1 MNFLIDEGN
10 GALLTDDTLA
20 GERFRLAL
28 ERIREMETEE
38 ETDPA
43 YVPYFRDAAGWVLL
57 LLEHRRMLE
66 DGTFETM
73 PLEKLAAAN
82 RALYKDILPEYY
94 DRSWANP
101 VYAVSVFGEENG
113 RTLSALFYEL
123 RCMISQIYEG
133 DAERFLIRMELL
145 LEIYCAFTACYEEY
159 KREKADQRA
168 QAEQKSFADIKE
180 KNLQMG
186 FFGDTKE
193 KNLQMGCFGD
203 TKEKNLQKGC
213 FGDTKE
219 KNLQMGCFSETTETA
234 KENSADE
241 AVTSLEDPVQNTEK
255 SPVPPAESIRGKIGR
270 FLEDYAEEE
279 TLVRVRRSLVGGS
292 ISEKIVSDYDRTG
305 RRSLYRYG
313 AFVSDNETDVFDYIE
328 SLDEELV
335 AKMADTWTEGFR
347 IGFEVTGKDLSIRRR
362 CSILSHLGF
371 ERVTRRAVKNL
382 EAIGLHAVIPA
393 MEADLF
399 TQHLGRGGGSVST
412 TSPNPQYAY
421 DHREDLA
428 LFFND
433 VLRGRRIKA
442 LQDAYKELEAETVL
456 YAGPLVLETF
466 GEVPFSPK
474 MHTECPRFTRSQ
486 QGKISRFRRQ
496 ADLLYDKAVIGKERS
511 FTIIS
516 FPVPEIVRGYADG
529 SLKASFDEIF
539 RAVIRINTLDYMTYR
554 NVQAQIISTLDTA
567 QYIHVLGTGGNR
579 TDLTVRLQ
587 TPQDPARQ
595 TIFENC
601 VADVN
606 IPVGEVFTTPE
617 LSGTRGLLHVTR
629 VYLQGLLF
637 RDLEIRFE
645 DGRVVDYRCGGF
657 PTEKEG
663 RAYIEEN
670 ILFHHDTLPMG
681 ECAIGTNT
689 TACAE
694 AVRLGILERLPI
706 LIAEKTGP
714 HFAVGDTCYSHEEEN
729 RVFNP
734 DGKEI
739 FAKENDYS
747 RMRDTDPE
755 KAYFGCHTDITIP
768 YEEVGLLEAVQA
780 DGTCIP
786 VIRDGLFVLP
796 GTGMLNDPL
805 LSAGLQ

>member
-1 MNFLIDEGN
+1 MNFLIDEGH

-28 ERIREMETEE
+28 ERIREMEREE

-43 YVPYFRDAAGWVLL
+43 FVPYFRDAARWILL
-57 LLEHRRMLE
+57 LLDHRKMLE

-82 RALYKDILPEYY
+82 RALYQDILPENY
-94 DRSWANP
+94 DSSWSNP
-101 VYAVSVFGEENG
+101 VFAVKIFGEENG

-123 RCMISQIYEG
+123 RCMISQVYEG

-145 LEIYCAFTACYEEY
+145 LEIYCAFTAYYEEFS
-159 KREKADQRA
+159 REGAD
-168 QAEQKSFADIKE
+168 
-180 KNLQMG
+180 
-186 FFGDTKE
+186 
-193 KNLQMGCFGD
+193 
-203 TKEKNLQKGC
+203 
-213 FGDTKE
+213 
-219 KNLQMGCFSETTETA
+219 
-234 KENSADE
+234 DE
-241 AVTSLEDPVQNTEK
+241 SGTGHEDPELNTHK
-255 SPVPPAESIRGKIGR
+255 SPVPPAESIRTKIGR
-270 FLEDYAEEE
+270 FLEDYANEE
-279 TLVRVRRSLVGGS
+279 TLIRVRRSLVGGS
-292 ISEKIVSDYDRTG
+292 VSERIVSGYARG
-305 RRSLYRYG
+305 GKRSLYRYG
-313 AFVSDNETDVFDYIE
+313 AFVSDNETGVFDYIE
-328 SLDEELV
+328 SLDEETV

-371 ERVTRRAVKNL
+371 ERVTSRAVKNL
-382 EAIGLHAVIPA
+382 AEIGLQAVIPG

-412 TSPNPQYAY
+412 SSPNPQYSY

-433 VLRGRRIKA
+433 VLRGRRVKA
-442 LQDAYKELEAETVL
+442 LQEAYKELEAETVL
-456 YAGPLVLETF
+456 YAGPLVLDTF
-466 GEVPFSPK
+466 GEIPFSPQ
-474 MHTECPRFTRSQ
+474 MHTECPRFSKSQ
-486 QGKISRFRRQ
+486 QKKISRFRQQ
-496 ADLLYDKAVIGKERS
+496 ADLLYDKAIIGKERS
-511 FTIIS
+511 FTIIA

-529 SLKASFDEIF
+529 NLKASFDEIF
-539 RAVIRINTLDYMTYR
+539 RAVIEINTLDYMTYR
-554 NVQAQIISTLDTA
+554 NVQAKIISVLDTA
-567 QYIHVLGTGGNR
+567 QYIHVLGGGGNR

-587 TPQDPARQ
+587 TPQDPERQ

-617 LSGTRGLLHVTR
+617 LTGTNGLLHVTR
-629 VYLQGLLF
+629 VYLEGLLF

-645 DGRVVDYRCGGF
+645 DGRVVDYRCAGF

-663 RAYIEEN
+663 REYIEEN

-681 ECAIGTNT
+681 EFAIGTNT

-714 HFAVGDTCYSHEEEN
+714 HFAVGDTCYSHEEDN

-739 FAKENDYS
+739 FAKENEYS
-747 RMRDTDPE
+747 RLRDADPE

-768 YEEVGLLEAVQA
+768 YEEVGLLEAVRC
-780 DGTCIP
+780 DGTRAA
-786 VIRDGLFVLP
+786 VIRDGLFVLD
-796 GTGMLNDPL
+796 GTGLLNEPL
-805 LSAGLQ
+805 KDSGVKDS

>member
-180 KNLQMG
+180 KNLQ
-186 FFGDTKE
+186 
-193 KNLQMGCFGD
+193 
-203 TKEKNLQKGC
+203 KGC
-213 FGDTKE
+213 SGE
-219 KNLQMGCFSETTETA
+219 ITEIA

-241 AVTSLEDPVQNTEK
+241 AVTSLEDPKQNTEK

-412 TSPNPQYAY
+412 TSPNPQYTY

-466 GEVPFSPK
+466 GEVPFSPE

-768 YEEVGLLEAVQA
+768 YEEVGLLEAVKA

>member
-1 MNFLIDEGN
+1 MNFLIDEGH

-28 ERIREMETEE
+28 ERIREMEREE

-43 YVPYFRDAAGWVLL
+43 FVPYFRDAARWILL
-57 LLEHRRMLE
+57 LLDHRKMLE
-66 DGTFETM
+66 DGTFATI

-82 RALYKDILPEYY
+82 RALYHDILPENY

-101 VYAVSVFGEENG
+101 VFAVKAFGEENG
-113 RTLSALFYEL
+113 RILSALFYEL
-123 RCMISQIYEG
+123 RCMISQVYEG

-145 LEIYCAFTACYEEY
+145 LEIYCAFTAYYEEY
-159 KREKADQRA
+159 RREQSHDVPGTGQD
-168 QAEQKSFADIKE
+168 S
-180 KNLQMG
+180 
-186 FFGDTKE
+186 
-193 KNLQMGCFGD
+193 
-203 TKEKNLQKGC
+203 
-213 FGDTKE
+213 
-219 KNLQMGCFSETTETA
+219 SE
-234 KENSADE
+234 
-241 AVTSLEDPVQNTEK
+241 LNTEK
-255 SPVPPAESIRGKIGR
+255 APVPPADSIRGKIGR
-270 FLEDYAEEE
+270 FLEDYADEE

-292 ISEKIVSDYDRTG
+292 VTESIVSGYARGDKRC
-305 RRSLYRYG
+305 LYRYG
-313 AFVSDNETDVFDYIE
+313 AFVSENETGIFEYIE
-328 SLDEELV
+328 SLDEETV

-362 CSILSHLGF
+362 CSILSRLGF
-371 ERVTRRAVKNL
+371 ERVTGRAVKNL
-382 EAIGLHAVIPA
+382 AAIGLKAVIPG

-412 TSPNPQYAY
+412 SSPNPQYAY

-433 VLRGRRIKA
+433 VLRGRRVKA

-456 YAGPLVLETF
+456 YAGPLVLDTF
-466 GEVPFSPK
+466 GEIPFSPQ
-474 MHTECPRFTRSQ
+474 MHVECPRFTKSQ
-486 QGKISRFRRQ
+486 QKKISRFRRQ
-496 ADLLYDKAVIGKERS
+496 ADLLYDKAIIGKERS
-511 FTIIS
+511 FTIIA
-516 FPVPEIVRGYADG
+516 FPVPEITRGYADG
-529 SLKASFDEIF
+529 DLKASFDEIF

-554 NVQAQIISTLDTA
+554 NVQAQIISVLDTA
-567 QYIHVLGTGGNR
+567 QYIHVLGRGKNR

-587 TPQDPARQ
+587 TPQDPDRQ

-617 LSGTRGLLHVTR
+617 LTGTNGILHVTR
-629 VYLQGLLF
+629 VYLEGLLF

-645 DGRVVDYRCGGF
+645 DGRVADYRCGGF

-663 RAYIEEN
+663 REYIEEN

-714 HFAVGDTCYSHEEEN
+714 HFAVGDTCYSHEEDN

-739 FAKENDYS
+739 FARENDYS
-747 RMRDTDPE
+747 RLRDTDPE

-768 YEEVGLLEAVQA
+768 YEEVGLLEAVRA
-780 DGTCIP
+780 DGTTAA
-786 VIRDGLFVLP
+786 VIRDGLFVLD
-796 GTGMLNDPL
+796 GTGILNEPL
-805 LSAGLQ
+805 QGTRG

>member
-168 QAEQKSFADIKE
+168 QAEQKSFADI
-180 KNLQMG
+180 
-186 FFGDTKE
+186 
-193 KNLQMGCFGD
+193 
-203 TKEKNLQKGC
+203 
-213 FGDTKE
+213 KE

-412 TSPNPQYAY
+412 TSPNPQYTY

-466 GEVPFSPK
+466 GEVPFSPE
-474 MHTECPRFTRSQ
+474 MHAECPRFTRSQ

-739 FAKENDYS
+739 FAKENEYS

-768 YEEVGLLEAVQA
+768 YEEVGLLEAVRA
-780 DGTCIP
+780 DGTCVP